1 MVKPN
6 ANLVVEK
13 KVKNELNT
21 HHVDQHLLDVRK
33 KVKVKLGEKQNKYAR
48 QF

>member
-6 ANLVVEK
+6 VNLVVEK
-13 KVKNELNT
+13 KVKNELSI
-21 HHVDQHLLDVRK
+21 HHVDQHLLDVNK
-33 KVKVKLGEKQNKYAR
+33 KVKEKLGEKQNKYAR